1 MRKDLIRQVMETREH
16 VMSLIMPV
24 QAENFSNTPALVI
37 RHNINYDSFFEDFEL
52 LPVSEMTLTQLIHLK
67 ILYAMADFLYQQK
80 VIGKYCQRLLHN
92 KKLNE
97 LLCPEPTYEWVNDIT
112 KEYTMILTYPKIT
125 DHFSPIK

>member
-1 MRKDLIRQVMETREH
+1 
-16 VMSLIMPV
+16 MSLIMPT

-37 RHNINYDSFFEDFEL
+37 RHNLNYDSFFEDFEL
-52 LPVSEMTLTQLIHLK
+52 LPVSEMTLSQLIHLK
-67 ILYAMADFLYQQK
+67 ILYAMADYLYHQK

-112 KEYTMILTYPKIT
+112 KEYIMILTYPKIT
-125 DHFSPIK
+125 DHFSPVK

>member
-80 VIGKYCQRLLHN
+80 VIDKYCQRLLHN
-92 KKLNE
+92 EERNE
-97 LLCPEPTYEWVNDIT
+97 LVCPEPTYEWVNDIA

>member
-1 MRKDLIRQVMETREH
+1 METREH

-80 VIGKYCQRLLHN
+80 VIDKYCQRLLHN
-92 KKLNE
+92 EERNE
-97 LLCPEPTYEWVNDIT
+97 LAPAGQEGGS
-112 KEYTMILTYPKIT
+112 KERAEVYNCTLVGNFY
-125 DHFSPIK
+125 